1 MRGVEMA
8 ADDRRVTRRR
18 VIGLSAVT
26 GGVVAFLASF
36 LTWISTSTDDGGST
50 AITGWGG
57 ISGSSQIAGTNL
69 NDVLGGAS
77 TYRPGIIGLIF
88 GAVAVIGGL
97 AVVAVSQGQR
107 PHRVTAVVL
116 LVAGGVL
123 LAWGSYRGIA
133 PGDAGVLDAG
143 EGSAG
148 AGPWVTALG
157 GGIVVGAAGLILA
170 GRIDPAGPP
179 ATRRRGIQPR

>member
-1 MRGVEMA
+1 MTVDE
-8 ADDRRVTRRR
+8 RRVTRRR
-18 VIGLSAVT
+18 LIGAAAAA
-26 GGVVAFLASF
+26 GGLVAFLASF

-77 TYRPGIIGLIF
+77 TYRPGIIGLLF
-88 GAVAVIGGL
+88 GAVAVIAGL
-97 AVVAVSQGQR
+97 AVVAVSQGSR

-116 LVAGGVL
+116 ALAGGAL
-123 LAWGSYRGIA
+123 LAWGLYRGIV

-143 EGSAG
+143 EGSPG
-148 AGPWVTALG
+148 PGPWVTALG
-157 GGIVVGAAGLILA
+157 GALVLGAAAVILA
-170 GRIDPAGPP
+170 GRIDPVPP
-179 ATRRRGIQPR
+179 GGRRRGVQPRRR